1 MKITLEILLI
11 LALLGFSAFFSGS
24 EITLA
29 YANKIRIKKAAEEG
43 NRRAAVAQYI
53 SDHYASAISAIL
65 LGNNLVNLSTST
77 LATLIAASLIASEGL
92 AQTVAT
98 VTVTVL
104 LLIFGEII
112 PKVIGMEFCDKLV
125 LAVARPM
132 RIFMKLCYPVIRP
145 MELLLDKMSV
155 LWTPKS
161 NAPTVTAEELVTIV
175 DEMEEEGGFT
185 EEEGN
190 LIRSAI
196 EFNELTAKDILTPRV
211 DILAY
216 DLEDDIGKLISD
228 KDLLSYSRFPVYEG
242 SMDKIVGILS
252 TREFVRAY
260 LTKGKDVDV
269 RSLLTPP
276 MYVHMT
282 RDISSILP
290 EMRENGCEMA
300 VVLDEFG
307 GTLGILTAEDIVEQ
321 IVGEIF
327 DEGDEVE
334 NDVINRGNY
343 LEIDGSMSIHE
354 FFDQMELDEEEFDS
368 EYTTVGGF
376 VTEMLDKIPE
386 AGDSFEYE
394 NLTVHVTEVKDNR
407 VEKILVKVGEKP
419 DPDKEK

>member
-1 MKITLEILLI
+1 MTALEIVLI
-11 LALLGFSAFFSGS
+11 LVLLGFSAFFSGS
-24 EITLA
+24 EIAFA

-43 NRRAAVAQYI
+43 NRRAIAAQYI
-53 SDHYASAISAIL
+53 SDHFTSAISAIL

-98 VTVTVL
+98 VIVTVL
-104 LLIFGEII
+104 LLIFGEIL
-112 PKVIGMEFCDKLV
+112 PKVIGMEFCDKMV
-125 LAVARPM
+125 LAVARPL

-145 MELLLDKMSV
+145 VGLLLDKMSV

-161 NAPTVTAEELVTIV
+161 SAPTVTAEELVTIV

-211 DILAY
+211 DTLAY
-216 DLEDDIGKLISD
+216 DLEDGIEKLIAD
-228 KDLLSYSRFPVYEG
+228 KDLLTYSRFPVYEG

-260 LTKGKDVDV
+260 LTKGKDVDI
-269 RSLLTPP
+269 RSMLTPP
-276 MYVHMT
+276 LYVHMT

-334 NDVINRGNY
+334 NDVIYRGNY

-368 EYTTVGGF
+368 DYTTVGGF

-386 AGDSFEYE
+386 QGDSFEYK
-394 NLTVHVTEVKDNR
+394 NLSVHVTEVRDNR

-419 DPDKEK
+419 DAEKEE